1 MSSQI
6 YITYSSA
13 KESKIVELTCSTDIS
28 VSNQNDVTQNP
39 VESGSNIVDHVRNNP
54 TKISIR
60 GRITDIVNY
69 SLDYFLPPSTI
80 IKEMEKL
87 WRARIPFTVNLDDS
101 LDVYNNCVFSNYSVS
116 QSSGMG
122 TSWDVSIDI
131 QQIRVTESAT
141 LSEFPEQSENTENQH
156 AAKSQQSDSSTEES
170 ERNASNLAKVAKL
183 VSVGIGEALNVLETS
198 EEGE

>member
-170 ERNASNLAKVAKL
+170 ERNASNVAKVAKL